1 MVAIIKRQS
10 TELVM
15 VKQRLSSTTNVVEKT
30 SVTKIIITIRYIKNV
45 SRQQLIQ
52 GNDGSKHQRVCDKF
66 TGRQSGQCFY
76 CLCDCNWTRTQNHLI
91 RERTLDHMASYTVWI
106 HSERR
111 T

>member
-52 GNDGSKHQRVCDKF
+52 GNDGSKHQRVCEKF
-66 TGRQSGQCFY
+66 TGRQSGQC
-76 CLCDCNWTRTQNHLI
+76 LL
-91 RERTLDHMASYTVWI
+91 LM
-106 HSERR
+106 
-111 T
+111 